1 MDTPIGFFSIFFN
14 FTWRFFLK
22 TFQNFQLL
30 LLLDKIGVQDK
41 NKISLAQ

>member
-14 FTWRFFLK
+14 TVWRFFLK

>member
-14 FTWRFFLK
+14 TWRFFLK